1 MRFFILILP
10 LVAAI
15 PLKSFDKNYDLGIE
29 DGKLKYVKLI
39 EPSDIVD
46 LSNLG
51 LSAIDRYAF
60 EYVTDVKTLNLADN
74 SLTNLPHFVFS
85 NLTSL
90 ENLSLARN
98 KIDNVENLFVGLENL
113 NQLDLSYNPISHLRR
128 GHLFGLTKSTK
139 ILTEGNIFW
148 SINTDVFAN
157 LFLKEEN
164 EKKDGIS
171 SKINDNEGKRL
182 TEASDR
188 KVREIELEQENV
200 IFRRYQRD
208 ISGQLGENPR
218 AKLCMTVDGV
228 VTSISDID
236 NNETL
241 EGGCREVTFDRNKGQ
256 LELRGMT
263 IKSFQ
268 DGWYKIRSFPVISID
283 LSDNEITEIT
293 KEVLNDLPMSVEY
306 VNLATNRINHLWK
319 DVIEN
324 RYLKRLNFKANF
336 INAIEDNSF
345 NKTNLEGL
353 YLADNHLDNLDF
365 LRTLPSTLTQLIL
378 TSNKIVS
385 IKRGAFSSLKRL
397 TYLNMGN
404 NKITNLQNNVFEGQ
418 ENLPVLILTRNRIAE
433 IEPRAFSDLKMLKTL
448 YLYQNLINKL
458 DRNTFTDLTKLQDLN
473 LISNKFTII
482 SEETFPLLP
491 KTLMSLN
498 LDGNEIK
505 SLEKGSFIDAP
516 RNSLSL
522 NENQISNIAQGAF
535 KLSNLRDLYLNNN
548 TLTTIDG
555 DSYQGL
561 PRLRHLS
568 LSGNQIS
575 NIEKGSCKNLASL
588 HILDISSNP
597 FERLENGALYGLTI
611 EKGTFLYIYGNQLKS
626 MQGGIFEDA

>member
-1 MRFFILILP
+1 MRFFIFILP

-15 PLKSFDKNYDLGIE
+15 PLKSIDKKYDLGIE
-29 DGKLKYVKLI
+29 DGKLKYVKFI
-39 EPSDIVD
+39 EPSDTVD

-51 LSAIDRYAF
+51 LNTLDRYAF
-60 EYVTDVKTLNLADN
+60 EYITNVKTLNLADN
-74 SLTNLPHFVFS
+74 SLRNLPHFIFS
-85 NLTSL
+85 NLTKL

-98 KIDNVENLFVGLENL
+98 EIDNVENLFVGLENL
-113 NQLDLSYNPISHLRR
+113 NQLDISYNPISHLRQ
-128 GHLFGLTKSTK
+128 GHLFGLSKSTE
-139 ILTEGNIFW
+139 ILTEGNILW

-157 LFLKEEN
+157 LFLKKES
-164 EKKDGIS
+164 EKKDGYS
-171 SKINDNEGKRL
+171 SKIDDNERESL

-188 KVREIELEQENV
+188 KVREIELKQENV
-200 IFRRYQRD
+200 IFQKYRRD
-208 ISGQLGENPR
+208 IGGQLGENPR
-218 AKLCMTVDGV
+218 AKLCMTDDGV
-228 VTSISDID
+228 VTSVSGID
-236 NNETL
+236 DNETL

-263 IKSFQ
+263 IKSFRE
-268 DGWYKIRSFPVISID
+268 GWYQIRSFPVNSID

-306 VNLATNRINHLWK
+306 VNLAANRINHLWK

-324 RYLKRLNFKANF
+324 RYLKRLNFKANS
-336 INAIEDNSF
+336 INNIESNSL

-353 YLADNHLDNLDF
+353 YLADNQLDDLDF
-365 LRTLPSTLTQLIL
+365 LHTLPSRLTQLIL
-378 TSNKIVS
+378 TSNQIAS
-385 IKRGAFSSLKRL
+385 INRGAFSSLKHL

-404 NKITNLQNNVFEGQ
+404 NKITKLQNNAFEGQ

-433 IEPRAFSDLKMLKTL
+433 IEPKAFSDLKMLTTL
-448 YLYQNLINKL
+448 YLYQNLISKL

-491 KTLMSLN
+491 KSLMSLN

-505 SLEKGSFIDAP
+505 SLEKGSFVDAP

-522 NENQISNIAQGAF
+522 NENQISYIDKGAF
-535 KLSNLRDLYLNNN
+535 KLSNLHDLYLNNN
-548 TLTTIDG
+548 SLTTIDG

-588 HILDISSNP
+588 HILNISDNP
-597 FERLENGALYGLTI
+597 FQSLKNGALYGLTI
-611 EKGTFLYIYGNQLKS
+611 DKGTFLYIYGNRLKS
-626 MQGGIFEDA
+626 IQSGMFEDA